1 MKEINYQEAM
11 ALVADRLAHGGIFLT
26 VGGEK
31 PNTMT
36 IGWGALGV
44 CWGKPVFTVYV
55 RPQRHTYGL
64 LKAASEFTV
73 SVPTRDPLRQEL
85 AYAVTASGR
94 DEDKFSG
101 HGLTA
106 APAQKVAAPI
116 VKECGVHFE
125 CKVKLVQ
132 DMTEEQMDAG
142 IAGKVYPGKDFHTIF
157 MGEIVACYSTD
168 E

>member
-1 MKEINYQEAM
+1 MKEVNCQDAM
-11 ALVADRLAHGGIFLT
+11 ALVADKLAHGGIFLT
-26 VGGEK
+26 VDGEK
-31 PNTMT
+31 ANTMT
-36 IGWGALGV
+36 IGWGAVGI

-64 LKAASEFTV
+64 LKAAGEFTV
-73 SVPTRDPLRQEL
+73 SVPTTRPLRQEL
-85 AYAVTASGR
+85 AYAGTASGR

-101 HGLTA
+101 HGLTV
-106 APAQKVAAPI
+106 APAQKVGAPI
-116 VKECGVHFE
+116 VRECGLHFE

-132 DMTEEQMDAG
+132 DMTPEQMDEA
-142 IAGKVYPGKDFHTIF
+142 IAAKVYPGNDFHTIF

>member
-64 LKAASEFTV
+64 LKESGEFTV

-85 AYAVTASGR
+85 AYAGTASGR

-106 APAQKVAAPI
+106 VPAQKVAAPI

-132 DMTEEQMDAG
+132 DMTEEQMDEG